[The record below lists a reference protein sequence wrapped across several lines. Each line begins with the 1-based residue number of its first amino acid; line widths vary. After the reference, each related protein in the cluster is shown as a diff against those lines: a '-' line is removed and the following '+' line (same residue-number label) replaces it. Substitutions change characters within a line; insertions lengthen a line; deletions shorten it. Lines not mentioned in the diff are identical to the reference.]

1 MMVIKKIGMLFSLLV
16 MLMVVN
22 GCLVEIEH
30 LPTRTL
36 VPGVSVPTMTALPI
50 TLTATPIPTITATPS
65 PTATPKP
72 VTFTVGERDDMFSI
86 ALYYG
91 ISLDELKAANPDVNP
106 NAMGV
111 GTVLIIPIDP
121 NEAEEFLPENATQ
134 NLPTLNWQ
142 GAAGIKGEAACYPTV
157 LGGTY
162 CLAEVENQGEEAL
175 ENVSVLFMI
184 FDQNDRLTAEM
195 TAFTPLNVLDVDG
208 VLPVMAYLPEDVPEG
223 GRIEAEVNFW
233 LPMMPEDDR
242 YALAQVTDQQI
253 EFDGKSLVAE
263 VSGEIAVEADDRE
276 LASLWLLVVAY
287 DQKGV
292 PVGLRRWEADL
303 PLNRLKKIPFETYV
317 YSLDG
322 PIDSIRFLVESRFQ
336 TP

>member
-1 MMVIKKIGMLFSLLV
+1 
-16 MLMVVN
+16 
-22 GCLVEIEH
+22 
-30 LPTRTL
+30 
-36 VPGVSVPTMTALPI
+36 
-50 TLTATPIPTITATPS
+50 
-65 PTATPKP
+65 
-72 VTFTVGERDDMFSI
+72 MFSI

>member
-1 MMVIKKIGMLFSLLV
+1 MLFSLIV
-16 MLMVVN
+16 MLMVIS

-36 VPGVSVPTMTALPI
+36 VPVVSVPTTTALPI
-50 TLTATPIPTITATPS
+50 TLTATPIPTFTAS
-65 PTATPKP
+65 PRSTATPKP

-121 NEAEEFLPENATQ
+121 AEAEVFLPEDTTQ
-134 NLPTLNWQ
+134 NMPTLIWQ
-142 GAAGIKGEAACYPTV
+142 GAAGIKGEAACYLTV
-157 LGGTY
+157 LGGSY
-162 CLAEVENQGEEAL
+162 CLAEVENQGAEAL
-175 ENVSVLFMI
+175 ENVSVLFSI

-208 VLPVMAYLPEDVPEG
+208 VLPVMAYLPEGVPEG

-233 LPMMPEDDR
+233 LPMMPGDDR
-242 YALAQVTDQQI
+242 YARAQVTDQQI
-253 EFDGKSLVAE
+253 EHDGKDLVAE
-263 VSGEIAVEADDRE
+263 VSGEIAVDADDRE

-303 PLNRLKKIPFETYV
+303 SLTRLNKIPFETFV

-322 PIDSIRFLVESRFQ
+322 PIDSIRVLVESRFH